1 MDHDGDRGRAHV
13 FIHTIASTIQN
24 FYKSTHSCAPCVCMY
39 IYVCSIFICLCPVK
53 LSRAAAWMF
62 KYVED
67 NFQCVC
73 SATSCLKVCFSTPEI
88 LKNSSWSGV
97 LVGTTDWGMCLLN
110 VSASGVMMYC
120 RVAIAVTMQQMW
132 CSNRALLEILFY
144 LFKSASERAALAL
157 FLWHVSFTYVWSLCI
172 EAVAENMPV
181 ILCDWMGRNKLR
193 QHYIF
198 RQYSWMTKA
207 L

>member
-1 MDHDGDRGRAHV
+1 MIT
-13 FIHTIASTIQN
+13 FLFLLI
-24 FYKSTHSCAPCVCMY
+24 
-39 IYVCSIFICLCPVK
+39 SIFICLRSVK
-53 LSRAAAWMF
+53 LSRAVAWMF

-88 LKNSSWSGV
+88 LTNSSWSGA
-97 LVGTTDWGMCLLN
+97 LVCTTDWGMCLSN
-110 VSASGVMMYC
+110 VSASGAMMYC
-120 RVAIAVTMQQMW
+120 RVALAVTMQQMW
-132 CSNRALLEILFY
+132 CSNRTSPEILFY

-181 ILCDWMGRNKLR
+181 ILCNWMGRNKLI

-198 RQYSWMTKA
+198 QQYSWMTKG